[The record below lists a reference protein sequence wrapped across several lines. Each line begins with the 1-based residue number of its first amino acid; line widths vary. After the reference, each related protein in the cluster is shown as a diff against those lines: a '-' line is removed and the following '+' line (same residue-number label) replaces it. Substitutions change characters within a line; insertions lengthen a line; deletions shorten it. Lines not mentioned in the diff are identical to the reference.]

1 MRNPVTVAAVVT
13 VLAGVGLLVPASTVA
28 GQRGFARPG
37 GARDVT
43 VPGIAGVVEAGGV
56 WVRAWQGAD
65 NADGLVGTDDGS
77 LLFAQEQ
84 PNRVSR
90 LDAADRLSVAIENT
104 HGVGALAID
113 RRGRVLAALRT
124 CTDPGGKPE
133 QCTEPTSI
141 AVLSPT
147 RTTLA
152 SSFERRPLGR
162 LNDLVV
168 HASGGVF
175 FTVGGAFFAN
185 TAGVVSSLG
194 ENIRANGIM
203 LSPDEKTLYV
213 TNGAEI
219 LAFDVAAD
227 GAASNRRSFGT
238 LQAGGSGD
246 GLAVDAAGRL
256 YVTSQPGVQVFE
268 AGGRYL
274 GLIPTP
280 RNAISAAFAGP
291 GKRTLYV
298 VGSGGVGAD
307 GQELVTPPGVRNNA
321 KTIYKLTMLA
331 AGFAGRAK

>member
-1 MRNPVTVAAVVT
+1 MTTPSPVAAVAAL
-13 VLAGVGLLVPASTVA
+13 LASASVFAPMSSAA
-28 GQRGFARPG
+28 GQRGFAQPG

-43 VPGIAGVVEAGGV
+43 VQGIAGVVEAGSV

-65 NADGLVGTDDGS
+65 NADGLVGADDGA

-90 LDAADRLSVAIENT
+90 LDSADRLSVAFENT
-104 HGVGALAID
+104 RGAGALAID

-124 CTDPGGKPE
+124 CTDPGDRPE
-133 QCTEPTSI
+133 QCTEPTAI
-141 AVLSPT
+141 AQLSPE

-152 SSFERRPLGR
+152 STFEGRPLGR

-185 TAGVVSSLG
+185 VAGTVTSLG

-203 LSPDEKTLYV
+203 LSPDEKMLYV
-213 TNGAEI
+213 TNGADV

-227 GAASNRRSFGT
+227 GATSNRRSFAT

-246 GLAVDAAGRL
+246 GLAVDASGRL

-268 AGGRYL
+268 AGGRYV

-280 RNAISAAFAGP
+280 RNAISVAFAGP

-298 VGSGGVGAD
+298 VGSGGVGPD

-321 KTIYKLTMLA
+321 KTIYKLPMLA

>member
-1 MRNPVTVAAVVT
+1 MASVVSI
-13 VLAGVGLLVPASTVA
+13 VVVVGWLAPTYGVA
-28 GQRGFARPG
+28 GQRGFAQPG

-43 VPGIAGVVEAGGV
+43 VQGIAGVVSAGSV

-65 NADGLVGTDDGS
+65 NADGLVGTDDGT

-90 LDAADRLSVAIENT
+90 LDGSDRVSEAIENAR
-104 HGVGALAID
+104 GVGALAID

-124 CTDPGGKPE
+124 CTDPGGRPE
-133 QCTEPTSI
+133 QCTEPTAI
-141 AVLSPT
+141 AELSPA

-152 SSFERRPLGR
+152 SSFEGRPLGR
-162 LNDLVV
+162 LNDLVA

-194 ENIRANGIM
+194 ENIRANGII
-203 LSPDEKTLYV
+203 LSPDETTLYV
-213 TNGAEI
+213 TNGADI
-219 LAFDVAAD
+219 LAFDVAAG
-227 GAASNRRSFGT
+227 GATSNRRSFAS

-268 AGGRYL
+268 AGGGHL

-280 RNAISAAFAGP
+280 RNAISVAFAGP
-291 GKRTLYV
+291 GKRMLYV
-298 VGSGGVGAD
+298 VGSGAVGRD
-307 GQELVTPPGVRNNA
+307 GQELATPPGVRNNA
-321 KTIYKLTMLA
+321 KTIYKLPMLA